1 MEAHSLEVTR
11 TARIYT
17 LGTLTEK
24 TENVWIV
31 LHGYA
36 MLAQYF
42 IQKFDQLDPEKNFII
57 APEGLSRLY
66 QNGLNGRIGAS
77 WMTAEDRLNEI
88 KDYTLYLDK
97 VYQTYVEPHTN
108 NRKII
113 GLGFSQGVSTLL
125 RWLNSKQYNFH
136 HIIAWAGSIPND
148 VLENYSLWNNTVQ
161 IYYGTEDPLL
171 SKEQVVDYLKNL
183 DNHQIPYQVI
193 EYQGGHTLIKEEIK
207 NLINTK

>member
-1 MEAHSLEVTR
+1 METHSLEVTR

-24 TENVWIV
+24 TENIWIV

-183 DNHQIPYQVI
+183 DNHQISYQVI
-193 EYQGGHTLIKEEIK
+193 EYQGGHTLIKEEVK
-207 NLINTK
+207 NLMNAK

>member
-1 MEAHSLEVTR
+1 MEVHSLEVTR

-24 TENVWIV
+24 TENIWIA

-36 MLAQYF
+36 MLAEYF
-42 IQKFDQLDPEKNFII
+42 IQKFDQLDLEKNFII

-97 VYQTYVEPHTN
+97 VYQNYIAPHTA
-108 NRKII
+108 NRQLF

-125 RWLNSKQYNFH
+125 RWLNKGQYNFH

-148 VLENYSLWNNTVQ
+148 VLENYRLGDNTIH

-171 SKEQVVDYLKNL
+171 SQEQIKGYLKNL
-183 DNHQIPYQVI
+183 DKYRIPYQVT
-193 EYQGGHTLIKEEIK
+193 EYQGGHTLIKEKVQE
-207 NLINTK
+207 LLNTK